1 MMLGMSLSTFTFVHV
16 LLSLVGI
23 AAGFVVVAGFIT
35 ARRLDTWTAIFLT
48 TTVLTSVTGFGFPF
62 KEFLPSH
69 AIGILSLLI
78 LAPAIAAR
86 YTFRLAGLWR
96 PVYVIGSVVALYFN
110 TFVLVVQSFHK
121 IPALH
126 ELAPTD
132 TEPAFAAAHT
142 VVLLLFIG
150 IGILATRR
158 FRVDAL
164 QTA

>member
-1 MMLGMSLSTFTFVHV
+1 MMLGMSLATFTFVHV
-16 LLSLVGI
+16 LLSLIGI
-23 AAGFVVVAGFIT
+23 ATGFVVVAGLIT
-35 ARRLDTWTAIFLT
+35 ARRLDGWTKIFLT
-48 TTVLTSVTGFGFPF
+48 TTVLTNATGFGFPF

-78 LAPAIAAR
+78 LAPVIAAR

-96 PVYVIGSVVALYFN
+96 QVYVVGSVIALYFN

-132 TEPAFAAAHT
+132 SEPAFVAAQT

-150 IGILATRR
+150 LGILAGKR
-158 FRVDAL
+158 FRVDGL